1 MCRPS
6 RSGQAC
12 LFDNFDDTH
21 AHGFEFVLRKAV
33 VIEDAVHCSESWQQR
48 VTELLAVD
56 LDGAATQVDGS
67 AQARQV
73 ELDAVVDLVEEEGPV
88 RPMPVELLQE

>member
-1 MCRPS
+1 M
-6 RSGQAC
+6 
-12 LFDNFDDTH
+12 
-21 AHGFEFVLRKAV
+21 
-33 VIEDAVHCSESWQQR
+33 SWQQR

-73 ELDAVVDLVEEEGPV
+73 ELDAVVDVVEEEGPV